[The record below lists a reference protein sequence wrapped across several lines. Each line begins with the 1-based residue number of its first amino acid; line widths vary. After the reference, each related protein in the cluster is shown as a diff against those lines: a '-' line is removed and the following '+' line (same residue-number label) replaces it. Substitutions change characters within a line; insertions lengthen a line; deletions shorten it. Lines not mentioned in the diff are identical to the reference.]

1 MARMEFSGTQEM
13 MDELFAESER
23 LERKATEMLGEAG
36 KVVVKAWQDA
46 IEAAG
51 HAPPGKSGR
60 ATGDLMRSVRASKP
74 KKNGEAYTS
83 SIYPHGRDR
92 RRQSMAQIAFVLHYG
107 TSKIKGDH
115 FVDDAEERAADAA
128 EQVMEDIWNRD

>member
-60 ATGDLMRSVRASKP
+60 ATGELMRSVRASKP

-115 FVDDAEERAADAA
+115 FVDDAEARAADAA

>member
-1 MARMEFSGTQEM
+1 
-13 MDELFAESER
+13 MDALFAESER

-46 IEAAG
+46 IEAHG
-51 HAPPGKSGR
+51 HVD
-60 ATGDLMRSVRASKP
+60 TGDMKNSVRASAV

-92 RRQSMAQIAFVLHYG
+92 KRQSNAEKAFVLHYG
-107 TSKIKGDH
+107 TSKIQGDR
-115 FVDDAEERAADAA
+115 FVDDAEDRASEAA
-128 EQVMEDIWNRD
+128 TQAMEEAWMRD

>member
-1 MARMEFSGTQEM
+1 MARMEFSGTQEL

-36 KVVVKAWQDA
+36 KVVVDAWKQA
-46 IEAAG
+46 ITDAG
-51 HAPPGKSGR
+51 HSPPGKSRR
-60 ATGDLMRSVRASKP
+60 ATGDLLNSVRASAV
-74 KKNGEAYTS
+74 KKNGDAYTT

-92 RRQSMAQIAFVLHYG
+92 KRQRMADIAFVLHYG

-115 FVDDAEERAADAA
+115 FVDNAEAKADEAAQAVM
-128 EQVMEDIWNRD
+128 EQVWNRD